1 MSRRVEA
8 FRQHIANPLNI
19 VNFEL
24 VVPGLDDYAIT
35 VQSTSYPSESARV
48 VTLYTRGEDVQY
60 PTVPNN
66 SHTWSISI
74 PESDM
79 GEARRRME
87 ALRAKYWNQT
97 TGAINVGLNNPF
109 DTYIVRARDL
119 NDNIVFSVQLVNAWV
134 QGRGD
139 VALSRQNPET
149 NWAWEY
155 QIRFDYI
162 IEEDNQ

>member
-74 PESDM
+74 PESDT

-97 TGAINVGLNNPF
+97 TGTINVGLNNPF
-109 DTYIVRARDL
+109 DIYIVRARDL
-119 NDNIVFSVQLVNAWV
+119 NDNIVFSIQLVNAWV